1 MATEVINVD
10 RSRRVVLFDRL
21 TMVAPL
27 GLRFHD
33 VVTNEIVGDG
43 LSVWAY
49 RLDRATAARPLFPN
63 RRGVYV
69 LHDAPG
75 LRDLQNGAG
84 TMTTGKIFRRKK
96 ISSSTSPTT
105 WTGLFRFD

>member
-1 MATEVINVD
+1 MAAPFIT
-10 RSRRVVLFDRL
+10 LDRL

-33 VVTNEIVGDG
+33 TTTGTIVGDG

-49 RLDRATAARPLFPN
+49 PVARPTAKSQAVAN

-69 LHDAPG
+69 LHHGYG
-75 LRDLQNGAG
+75 LRAREIGDGSRFYWDHPDPPNKDFVIEVESLQL
-84 TMTTGKIFRRKK
+84 K
-96 ISSSTSPTT
+96 
-105 WTGLFRFD
+105 